1 MQLIRYEAAR
11 AALDAAVMFDE
22 VTAIID
28 AAERASVYAKQAN
41 DNDLIEKAT
50 EIRVRAQRKAGEMLT
65 KAAEQGMRATKES
78 HGRGGQVAACDQT
91 PPTLAD
97 IGLTKSQSSR
107 YQQLAAMP
115 DEHFETAVATA
126 KATAGEVT
134 TAFMLREAKN
144 VAKRPRAERVAEI
157 RALVNGGH
165 NVEQIAEAQG
175 VGVRTVQEILNAA
188 DIKVPIQ
195 RRGRPI
201 DSDKIVRESV
211 AALSGI
217 AQGLNLARGLSID
230 ANEASE
236 LLADLRASMKAL
248 RTLDSNLKEIA
259 NGK

>member
-1 MQLIRYEAAR
+1 MERLVQLIRYEAAR

-50 EIRVRAQRKAGEMLT
+50 EIRVRAQRKAGEMLN
-65 KAAEQGMRATKES
+65 KAAEAGLRATRDAGRPSKDAS
-78 HGRGGQVAACDQT
+78 HAA
-91 PPTLAD
+91 TLSE
-97 IGLTKSQSSR
+97 IGLTRSQSSR
-107 YQQLAAMP
+107 YQQLASMP

-134 TAFMLREAKN
+134 TAFMLREAKKN
-144 VAKRPRAERVAEI
+144 PKRSREDRANEM
-157 RALVNGGH
+157 RALVQAGH
-165 NVEQIAEAQG
+165 SPEQIAAIQG
-175 VGVRTVQEILNAA
+175 IGIEHTRRVLNDA

-195 RRGRPI
+195 KRGRPI

-217 AQGLNLARGLSID
+217 AQGLSLARGLSID
-230 ANEASE
+230 ADEASE
-236 LLADLRASMKAL
+236 LLSDLRASMKAL